1 MEDSARKIILETQNL
16 SIGYKGGQN
25 IIVSQGIDFSVTTGE
40 LVGVVG
46 ANGVGKS
53 TLLRTLI
60 GAQPV
65 LEGSVNIC
73 GESLLAFSPMELAT
87 QMSVVLTDQT
97 RASNLTVFEL
107 ISLGRQPYTNWI
119 GTLTEED
126 IMVINKVIDQF
137 KLKSVADKHCY
148 ELSDGQRQKVLI
160 ARAIAQETP
169 LIILDEPTTHL
180 DLYHK
185 SYIFRLL
192 RNLTKEMGKTIV
204 FSSHEIELAIQL
216 CDKIL
221 LMTDKKVIFDSPCRL
236 ISEGVFH
243 QLFPKE
249 LICFNPDNG
258 TFSIVK

>member
-1 MEDSARKIILETQNL
+1 MNL
-16 SIGYKGGQN
+16 GIGYSGKHSTL
-25 IIVSQGIDFSVTTGE
+25 VAEGIDFKVSEGE

-60 GAQPV
+60 GAQ
-65 LEGSVNIC
+65 
-73 GESLLAFSPMELAT
+73 SLLSGNIEILGKSLIEYSNQELAT
-87 QMSVVLTDQT
+87 TLSVVLTEQT
-97 RASNLTVFEL
+97 MASNLTVTEL
-107 ISLGRQPYTNWI
+107 IALGRYPYTNWI
-119 GTLTEED
+119 GNLSLQDEIIVQE
-126 IMVINKVIDQF
+126 VIDQF
-137 KLKSVADKHCY
+137 KIQSVSTKQCF
-148 ELSDGQRQKVLI
+148 ELSDGQLQKVLI

-192 RNLTKEMGKTIV
+192 RDLTKKMKKTIV

-221 LMTDKKVIFDSPCRL
+221 LMTENEIFYDSPCKL
-236 ISEGVFH
+236 IEAGVFH
-243 QLFPKE
+243 NLFPE
-249 LICFNPDNG
+249 DLISFNAENG
-258 TFSIVK
+258 TFSVVK